1 MIDGEIVALD
11 GRGSRASAPSRSRAP
26 PPRRSDYVFD
36 VLVVAGLDAMGEPLS
51 RRRELISTRV
61 LPLLHDPI
69 RESPVLEA
77 SRPDLIQSAKAQG
90 LEGSWP
96 SASITGTSQGSA
108 RAPGGRCGCTRAGIR
123 DRRLHAGRAELQRD
137 HLRYH
142 DAEGQLFYAAYT
154 RSGFTRLGDR
164 KCPVDRRK

>member
-90 LEGSWP
+90 LEGIV
-96 SASITGTSQGSA
+96 AK
-108 RAPGGRCGCTRAGIR
+108 RVDNRYEPG
-123 DRRLHAGRAELQRD
+123 Q
-137 HLRYH
+137 
-142 DAEGQLFYAAYT
+142 
-154 RSGFTRLGDR
+154 RSGAWR
-164 KCPVDRRK
+164 KMRVH